1 MRQLSS
7 FPCIVSLIL
16 FTIGGKYEVNAA
28 EEDKCATAN
37 QFICPTSC
45 TGYVTDCL
53 ECNGYLNSG
62 K

>member
-7 FPCIVSLIL
+7 FLCIVALIL
-16 FTIGGKYEVNAA
+16 CTTCGKYSVNAA

-37 QFICPTSC
+37 QYTCPTSC

-62 K
+62 Q

>member
-7 FPCIVSLIL
+7 FICIAALIL
-16 FTIGGKYEVNAA
+16 CTIGCKYEVNAE

-37 QFICPTSC
+37 QYTCPSSC

-53 ECNGYLNSG
+53 ECNGYLNLG
-62 K
+62 Q